1 MIKNVRTSGYHR
13 VDGSVAI
20 QKIGCEHLN
29 NNAWIR
35 RANGFN
41 GSAKML
47 CSSVRKI
54 ISRHGGNDHMTKPHA
69 PCCLGDAG
77 WLICFERQRLG
88 RGYRAKT
95 TCPRATVTSNHER
108 GGPLSQTVCSFNS
121 SNKLRVWAKV
131 SEVGSLI
138 RSHSGRRSRGFK
150 SMVFDSTILR
160 LPFFAKDRP

>member
-54 ISRHGGNDHMTKPHA
+54 ISRHGGNDHMTKPYA

-88 RGYRAKT
+88 RGYRAKP

-108 GGPLSQTVCSFNS
+108 GGPFAPAFPMVRTLRAFANRVQLQLIQQTAS
-121 SNKLRVWAKV
+121 
-131 SEVGSLI
+131 VGKSV
-138 RSHSGRRSRGFK
+138 RGRQL
-150 SMVFDSTILR
+150 DPQ
-160 LPFFAKDRP
+160 PFWQAQPGLQIDGI